1 MIQIKRFIEKVSLL
15 DSRQGKDLVLAAND
29 ARILRDEIAQLLVD
43 LHDLQKNQKS
53 DEVIQIE
60 ITGGTFK

>member
-15 DSRQGKDLVLAAND
+15 DSRQGKDLVLPATD

-43 LHDLQKNQKS
+43 MHDLQKNQKTN
-53 DEVIQIE
+53 EVIQIE
-60 ITGGTFK
+60 INGGTFK